1 MAARFTYS
9 RWDGTQRGF
18 DIDADLLFDQLTDE
32 LLYHGDVNAALRRML
47 QEGMRDRE
55 GERLEGLRDLLARL
69 REERQQRLDRQ

>member
-1 MAARFTYS
+1 MASRFTYS

-47 QEGMRDRE
+47 QEGMTYLSV
-55 GERLEGLRDLLARL
+55 ERRPA
-69 REERQQRLDRQ
+69 